1 VEQLGWFGGNFMQYE
16 FDRHLFGK
24 YILIRKDELQ
34 MTWEELSELV
44 NVSRATLHG
53 FSNDKKER
61 TPHMSAFLA
70 ICNGL
75 DVSPALFFKER

>member
-1 VEQLGWFGGNFMQYE
+1 
-16 FDRHLFGK
+16 
-24 YILIRKDELQ
+24 

-44 NVSRATLHG
+44 DVSRATLHG

-61 TPHMSAFLA
+61 IPHMSAFLA

-75 DVSPALFFKER
+75 DISPALFFKEK